1 MLAMKLNMAKRSFYS
16 QNVQNV
22 ISSKECYQTPVILW
36 HIACDVPTFV
46 IARIKASDK
55 WINVNESVLS
65 EKIITNKIS
74 HSWSILLSFSPP
86 LSLSLSVSLLLPIY
100 RSVHLFIDLF
110 LCVHCLRS
118 FIKAGADITV
128 VSLSSLPPSR
138 SLSLGTLLTGW
149 FKREHYS
156 AGDEIISFLSSTALF
171 PLLMGSPAASEA
183 RGERRVL
190 RKKQLASNM
199 RLTLRSCGRGSGCFQ
214 HQMISDLGP

>member
-1 MLAMKLNMAKRSFYS
+1 MNTCKWDLVEMRKKTNATDKMSHWVRNISPVPFL
-16 QNVQNV
+16 
-22 ISSKECYQTPVILW
+22 ISSSKFSSIHFPLFPSSTCLW
-36 HIACDVPTFV
+36 ICFC
-46 IARIKASDK
+46 ASTAWD
-55 WINVNESVLS
+55 LS
-65 EKIITNKIS
+65 SKQGRYYRC
-74 HSWSILLSFSPP
+74 LSFQ
-86 LSLSLSVSLLLPIY
+86 
-100 RSVHLFIDLF
+100 LF
-110 LCVHCLRS
+110 
-118 FIKAGADITV
+118 
-128 VSLSSLPPSR
+128 LPPSC

-149 FKREHYS
+149 FKGEHYG